1 MPRHAST
8 HAAGVVIT
16 REPAT
21 EYVPLSTNDGL
32 PVTQFNM
39 VEIERLGLLK
49 MDFGP
54 AHPHR
59 HPRYRDGRSP
69 HRDPD
74 FRVANI
80 DYDDPATYEML
91 TRGETMGI
99 FQLESTGM
107 TQVLDEHA
115 PEKPEDVIALISLY
129 RPGPMDSIPTYLR
142 NRKDP
147 VGRLPDPADGPYR
160 GCDQRCPFIRSRSCR
175 SAVSWQGSVWP
186 GRQCA
191 PRYEQEK
198 AQGHGSRARTFVHG
212 CTEPGKECAAASKN
226 GIPRQWQTRSTMI

>member
-49 MDFGP
+49 MDFLGLRTLTVIHDTET
-54 AHPHR
+54 AVR
-59 HPRYRDGRSP
+59 HTK
-69 HRDPD
+69 DPD

-107 TQVLDEHA
+107 TQVLMSMR
-115 PEKPEDVIALISLY
+115 PKNLEDAQQK
-129 RPGPMDSIPTYLR
+129 GP
-142 NRKDP
+142 
-147 VGRLPDPADGPYR
+147 VQGRLPDPADGPHR
-160 GCDQRCPFIRSRSCR
+160 GCDQRCRHLSG
-175 SAVSWQGSVWP
+175 A
-186 GRQCA
+186 
-191 PRYEQEK
+191 
-198 AQGHGSRARTFVHG
+198 GHADL
-212 CTEPGKECAAASKN
+212 P
-226 GIPRQWQTRSTMI
+226 